1 MKADGDT
8 VGPTR
13 YMAPELLKERQVVGP
28 AADIFSTGITLLDLA
43 SGRVLPGHGDGW
55 HHLRSDRVPRELF
68 GNMSDEFVELISA
81 MIRSDPLKR
90 PCTSQIL
97 NHPRVKMYASRFEL
111 KQTLWYPVGLVSS
124 CLDTLLSAA
133 SRGVTVLR
141 GRLWAPV
148 ANSSSRADLRLVGSS
163 SDDDYDAD
171 LSHDL
176 ELLQPL
182 SPGTQTR

>member
-1 MKADGDT
+1 MPDYDA

-13 YMAPELLKERQVVGP
+13 YMAPELLRERQVIGP

-68 GNMSDEFVELISA
+68 GNASDEFVELISA
-81 MIRSDPLKR
+81 MVRSDPLKR
-90 PCTSQIL
+90 PSTEQIL
-97 NHPRVKMYASRFEL
+97 SHPRVKLYAARYEL
-111 KQTLWYPVGLVSS
+111 NRTLWYPVGLVSS
-124 CLDTLLSAA
+124 CLAAMLSTAL
-133 SRGVTVLR
+133 RGVAVFR
-141 GRLWAPV
+141 GRFWTPAADL
-148 ANSSSRADLRLVGSS
+148 NSRANPRLIGSS
-163 SDDDYDAD
+163 SEDDYDVD

-176 ELLQPL
+176 ELLDPL